1 MGYGGRSDFFNEL
14 HSWEWLGILMARIA
28 VGLLFFLSGRGKL
41 FVAERRQQVRQT
53 LIAARIPF
61 PDLNTLFVSTVEFVC
76 GLLLVFGALTP
87 LACAFLGCVM
97 IMAIATTAI
106 PSIKA
111 ASPLNWLS
119 DGKRS
124 AYPTTAG
131 AESLSKFI
139 YWLRLALWDLAA
151 GQSPL
156 TLAAKWQC
164 KQFAQ
169 RQLVFIAIGSDTNSN
184 GVLWNIAAQRAMELV
199 PPAKNR
205 AKV

>member
-1 MGYGGRSDFFNEL
+1 LGNVGRSDFFNEL

-41 FVAERRQQVRQT
+41 FVAERREQMRQT

-76 GLLLVFGALTP
+76 GLLLVFGALTS

-119 DGKRS
+119 EFLYLPEVLYLVILFWLFLSGPGWLSVD
-124 AYPTTAG
+124 
-131 AESLSKFI
+131 SLLLSQI
-139 YWLRLALWDLAA
+139 
-151 GQSPL
+151 
-156 TLAAKWQC
+156 
-164 KQFAQ
+164 
-169 RQLVFIAIGSDTNSN
+169 
-184 GVLWNIAAQRAMELV
+184 
-199 PPAKNR
+199 
-205 AKV
+205 